1 VTDSSRFVALLLHMH
16 GEGRPEHRFADR
28 FGVELSMRRPQRMVG
43 NGIDLPP
50 FDGTAPK
57 EIIW

>member
-1 VTDSSRFVALLLHMH
+1 MY
-16 GEGRPEHRFADR
+16 GEGKPEHRFADR